1 MIRRAE
7 RAGFK
12 AIVLSVDL
20 PVLGMK
26 RRLIKDDR
34 QTFFRT
40 LQKSRNLNKY
50 IGKDLQ
56 IGEGFPAELIT
67 SSAGSTWEDITWI
80 KTMTTLPVI
89 LKGIVTVED
98 ALLAAEHNVQG
109 ILVSNHGG
117 RQLDDVP
124 ATIDVLSDIV
134 DAVGDKLEVY
144 VDGGIRTGTD
154 VLKALALGARAVF
167 IGRPVLYGL
176 ACDGEEGVKSVL
188 QILRDELRRA
198 MALTGCSRISDIS
211 RDLLSQRD
219 RWSKL

>member
-7 RAGFK
+7 KAGFK

-20 PVLGMK
+20 PVLGVK
-26 RRLIKDDR
+26 RRLLKDGR
-34 QTFFRT
+34 QTILRT
-40 LQKSRNLNKY
+40 LQQSRNLYKY
-50 IGKDLQ
+50 IGKDLL
-56 IGEGFPAELIT
+56 IGEGFPAELMT

-98 ALLAAEHNVQG
+98 AVLAAEHNVQG
-109 ILVSNHGG
+109 IIVSNHGG
-117 RQLDDVP
+117 RQLDGVQ

-167 IGRPVLYGL
+167 SVDLY
-176 ACDGEEGVKSVL
+176 S
-188 QILRDELRRA
+188 
-198 MALTGCSRISDIS
+198 MA
-211 RDLLSQRD
+211 
-219 RWSKL
+219 WHVMEKKE